1 MGLKHLTEMAG
12 AKTSGARTAFALLC
26 ALAVCCSVM
35 YITSDGETALE
46 DAPHSTGSGQDTFKP
61 RSVESVDVQKAGI
74 LYTKTPDTLKK
85 GKEGRERLL
94 TFLDKIEANIAKE
107 VESRKADI
115 TAIRAQMAK
124 NMEYNADARKKMKK
138 MLLAKMAV
146 NAKIA
151 ADNLHHAMRLTQRKF
166 AKAAALENKRNKETI
181 ARSMK
186 TREIMAKNKAEGAK
200 ELKEAVE
207 NQQRALATL
216 DSATNAKIKKTN
228 AHIAANAAQIKINA
242 KKARS
247 ALDHAMNAFDNKMA
261 NIEAEAK
268 KGRSKLA
275 AQANAMDKKFRNWA
289 NNKIKEVTAQTAKEF
304 HDVRATMAKDRAHA
318 DAALA
323 HASSRMNAA
332 LNAAKLLQNKR
343 FAQSVEDIAAAKKE
357 ANDRVAKFR
366 TSFKTGILKLS
377 GVVAH
382 QTQKL
387 NTRVTQLSA
396 QITNNKLEQAK
407 VNAAVDKEVKNMV
420 KIGND
425 RYAAHLKKDKEL
437 KALMEKNKEAT
448 EKAMDSM
455 ALKFYAAI
463 DAIKA
468 QMKKDRASAEAGLS
482 RETGAL
488 YDTLKKNKMAQD
500 KANKEL
506 TEATRRAKLDAEAAL
521 KEAKAGFT
529 EKVAG
534 LHKTVDNLA
543 QKHNAKIMKLTGV
556 VAQNAI
562 KDAAGRAELRKI
574 SAFNKSL
581 LKNAVR
587 DAIHKGEQRA
597 LQIEKKMKAVNKK
610 TRADL
615 NMRIDNEISKLSK
628 SIHSQIN
635 ELNLETKEARAQMKK
650 EILYAVDSEAKLA
663 KENLKKV
670 VEWAEGEFSKLNTGL
685 KAEKTKS
692 EGERAALAA
701 SIAKEK
707 KHAIGQINNAV
718 AAQNK
723 ALLALTQETQQ
734 QIKKTNKNLAAAAD
748 QMIKN
753 AKKVRAE
760 MKANTAAINSS
771 LEAARKSAAAE
782 LAAVSAAS
790 AARYNA
796 VVKAVEDGVDEA
808 RKLADKKFSGV
819 YIKMAEDRKHFD
831 EGLAGAVTDLNDKI
845 AAQSALED
853 ARFSKTVKNLKAAR
867 AEAAKAVASA
877 RKEMT
882 SGIAAATAMIKK
894 VETRLNGDIQDV
906 SAMVISDTAA
916 QNRINKHVT
925 AEIGRLVKFSDKAA
939 RGVIRKIMDENKAA
953 AAEEVANLAK
963 EANAEIKKA
972 RSKQAAYL
980 LGFKKDLTEAT
991 EDLYG
996 KLAKDS
1002 AAQQE
1007 ALSSLKG
1014 SLATAKADAAAGL
1027 KEAKAVFASRVDSL
1041 TNAITANA
1049 KSFERGLE
1057 RATGVVME
1065 WKTSASKD
1073 RAAIRTLRK
1082 AMVADLDKN
1091 IVRAIQLGEAK
1102 AKAVQERS
1110 MENIATEKKA
1120 LLTTISS
1127 SVENM
1132 ADNVFKAVQEGRHK
1146 IADNFLSLKAYA
1158 TTAADK
1164 ITDYLAKGKG
1174 RNLASIG
1181 DLLQTVAVENVK
1193 VTPAQG

>member
-1 MGLKHLTEMAG
+1 MG
-12 AKTSGARTAFALLC
+12 
-26 ALAVCCSVM
+26 
-35 YITSDGETALE
+35 
-46 DAPHSTGSGQDTFKP
+46 
-61 RSVESVDVQKAGI
+61 
-74 LYTKTPDTLKK
+74 
-85 GKEGRERLL
+85 
-94 TFLDKIEANIAKE
+94 
-107 VESRKADI
+107 
-115 TAIRAQMAK
+115 
-124 NMEYNADARKKMKK
+124 
-138 MLLAKMAV
+138 
-146 NAKIA
+146 
-151 ADNLHHAMRLTQRKF
+151 
-166 AKAAALENKRNKETI
+166 
-181 ARSMK
+181 
-186 TREIMAKNKAEGAK
+186 
-200 ELKEAVE
+200 
-207 NQQRALATL
+207 
-216 DSATNAKIKKTN
+216 
-228 AHIAANAAQIKINA
+228 
-242 KKARS
+242 
-247 ALDHAMNAFDNKMA
+247 
-261 NIEAEAK
+261 EAK

-275 AQANAMDKKFRNWA
+275 AQAIAMDKKFRAYA
-289 NNKIKEVTAQTAKEF
+289 NNKIKEVTAQTAKKF

-318 DAALA
+318 DAALS

-366 TSFKTGILKLS
+366 ASFKTNILHLS
-377 GVVAH
+377 GVVSE
-382 QTQKL
+382 QTKKL
-387 NTRVTQLSA
+387 NNRMTQLSA
-396 QITNNKLEQAK
+396 TIMNNKLEQAK
-407 VNAAVDKEVKNMV
+407 VNAAVDKELKNMV
-420 KIGND
+420 AIGNK
-425 RYAAHLKKDKEL
+425 RYAEHLKKDKEL
-437 KALMEKNKEAT
+437 KSLMAKNKAAT
-448 EKAMDSM
+448 QKAMGSM

-670 VEWAEGEFSKLNTGL
+670 V
-685 KAEKTKS
+685 
-692 EGERAALAA
+692 ERAALAA

-925 AEIGRLVKFSDKAA
+925 AEIGRLVKFSDKTHTANKAA

-991 EDLYG
+991 EGLYA

-1002 AAQQE
+1002 ATQQE
-1007 ALSSLKG
+1007 ALSELKG
-1014 SLATAKADAAAGL
+1014 SLATAKADTAAAL
-1027 KEAKAVFASRVDSL
+1027 ADAKAVFASRVDSL

-1057 RATGVVME
+1057 KATGVVMD

-1073 RAAIRTLRK
+1073 REAIRTLRA

-1091 IVRAIQLGEAK
+1091 TVRAIQLGEAK
-1102 AKAVQERS
+1102 AKAVQERA

-1127 SVENM
+1127 SVEAM

-1193 VTPAQG
+1193 VTPAQGEGFGAAELPLLFSGKEVKVDNSVSKINGLVNEYIKTMGQVKARWPMGLGKYLLSKLEIAMQKTGALEVDKIAEKAGNYVFINAHAVGLSSKLSDFEGLAVPMTHYEHTLAKRAGHLTTKKTAGQIEVAPPEWQGN